1 MLFLTNSFKKLVITI
16 KHTVI
21 NNILRFLVIPKKK
34 EKI

>member
-16 KHTVI
+16 KYTVI